1 MQPGT
6 NVVLVGLQTSAD
18 LNYKAGVLGAY
29 LHDSQRWVVELHGG
43 GKVKVR
49 EANLQTSEM
58 SAQQFYDKYGYPDKN
73 TPALTDM
80 VEQRTG
86 KHGRYLVAKQP
97 ISAGTYARDVKLR
110 LSMSAEEN
118 TFLNVIMNAFVG
130 QTMATVLQ
138 KEVIMPMIE
147 TADRTWN
154 SPSSYVKKA
163 VEAGWLEDAL
173 VLHLMQYNWYSP
185 EILQET
191 IDRLRYEDVLFF
203 EFWCT
208 QLPHVPADKL
218 WRLQAVLMT
227 HAYLEDRT
235 VTVGRSSYAN
245 CPDGRW
251 ERYSA
256 IRRGDPA
263 ALADTVEGYGN
274 FMELPPCFVQAQK
287 GRGEIPA
294 DACIVFYE
302 DIRAG
307 EELLHDYGDN
317 YFLHSDE
324 QLRHVCPTD
333 MVPILFNIV
342 SRLDPRVTEALEAH
356 MRD

>member
-1 MQPGT
+1 MLRKGMQ
-6 NVVLVGLQTSAD
+6 VMLVGLQSNPD
-18 LNYKAGVLGAY
+18 LNKKLGELGAY
-29 LHDSQRWVVELHGG
+29 LHDSQRWVVELPCGR
-43 GKVKVR
+43 KVKVR
-49 EANLQTSEM
+49 EANIQTM
-58 SAQQFYDKYGYPDKN
+58 DVCAQNFYHMFGCPDQN
-73 TPALTDM
+73 TPALADL
-80 VEQRTG
+80 VEERTG
-86 KHGRYLVAKQP
+86 EHGRYLVAKQP

-138 KEVIMPMIE
+138 KEVIMPIH
-147 TADRTWN
+147 DRNWN

-163 VEAGWLEDAL
+163 VQEGWLEDAL
-173 VLHLMQYNWYSP
+173 VLDLMRYNCYSP

-302 DIRAG
+302 DISAG